1 MSRNGKR
8 NLSYEKRKFD
18 EVQNWY
24 GTFWHNYRTS
34 TIWRIC
40 FFRRRNTRTDSCF
53 GSTSWL
59 YQKYPWTL
67 NRWTKVTVQVIDVD
81 EYSQKISLS
90 LRTLEDKVHSVNHR
104 RKNILRIRI
113 KIGFATLDKEL
124 PEWIDEAMDKLLEK

>member
-18 EVQNWY
+18 EVQKLVWY
-24 GTFWHNYRTS
+24 FSGTITGLQPYGAFVS
-34 TIWRIC
+34 
-40 FFRRRNTRTDSCF
+40 FRRRNTRTDSYF

-59 YQKYPWTL
+59 YQKNIHGLLTVGQ
-67 NRWTKVTVQVIDVD
+67 KVTVQVIDVD

-104 RKNILRIRI
+104 RKKIFLRIRI
-113 KIGFATLDKEL
+113 K
-124 PEWIDEAMDKLLEK
+124 KLALQP